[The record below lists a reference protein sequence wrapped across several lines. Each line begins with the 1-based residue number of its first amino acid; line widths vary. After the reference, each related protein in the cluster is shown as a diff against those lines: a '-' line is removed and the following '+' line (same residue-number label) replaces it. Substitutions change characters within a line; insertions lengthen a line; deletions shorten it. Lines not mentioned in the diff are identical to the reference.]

1 MELPGDTLQR
11 RAERLGYLEIK
22 DTGVIS
28 FYENPRITE
37 KKRGGYTKT
46 YIYRRREPL
55 RLWVGSTVFT
65 MDLEIKF
72 TLPHIASIFGDI
84 SLVEE
89 AIATARASVEP
100 ISDNIQNG
108 EGPGIAQLVIEG
120 SILTYPPCIVTSY
133 EIANQYENGAYGTDS
148 RVIMIRLTLEEFN
161 GYKVGDPTGKNN
173 DPLPTD
179 YKGEPLGG
187 GGNGAGL
194 PGSRARPGTYTF

>member
-28 FYENPRITE
+28 FYENPRIT
-37 KKRGGYTKT
+37 
-46 YIYRRREPL
+46 
-55 RLWVGSTVFT
+55 
-65 MDLEIKF
+65 
-72 TLPHIASIFGDI
+72 DI